1 MAERKDRL
9 CSALEKLFRERNVE
23 LFVSALAIT
32 GCSERAEDAV
42 QEAFYRLFRLQDR
55 PRHLKAYV
63 FRSVRNAALDQVQRN
78 RPNCPIPIED
88 YEGIFDWR
96 EGPADTAVMNEL
108 RRDVAQG
115 MKTLSEDER
124 ETIINHIY
132 ADLSFR
138 EIARIRGVSINT
150 AGSWY
155 RRGMEKLRRE
165 LGNKP

>member
-9 CSALEKLFRERNVE
+9 CSALEKLFRERNLE

-42 QEAFYRLFRLQDR
+42 QEAFYGLFRLEYR

-63 FRSVRNAALDQVQRN
+63 FRSVRNAALDQVGRR
-78 RPNCPIPIED
+78 RPNRPIED
-88 YEGIFDWR
+88 NEVIFDWR
-96 EGPADTAVMNEL
+96 DGPADTAVMNEF
-108 RRDVAQG
+108 RHDVAQA

-124 ETIINHIY
+124 EAVINHLY

-138 EIARIRGVSINT
+138 EIAKIRGISINT
-150 AGSWY
+150 VWSWY

-165 LGNKP
+165 LGNEP